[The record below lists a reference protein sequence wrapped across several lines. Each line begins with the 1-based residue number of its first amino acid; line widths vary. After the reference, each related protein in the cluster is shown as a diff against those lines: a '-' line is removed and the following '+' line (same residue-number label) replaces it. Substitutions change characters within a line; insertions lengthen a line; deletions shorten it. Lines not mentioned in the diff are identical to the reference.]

1 MGERFNLPPGCAGFT
16 SVDGSRISAKA
27 GTSVVL
33 EDHHAA
39 RLKKSAHA
47 SIGLVTPMSY
57 ALGTKKSTLCPACNF
72 LGQAWTTECPR
83 CQTVMLR
90 EDSHG
95 GSSDEEASLP
105 VMEDQRSALNMQ
117 ASSS

>member
-16 SVDGSRISAKA
+16 SADGSRISAKA

-83 CQTVMLR
+83 CQTEMLR
-90 EDSHG
+90 EDGYTSG
-95 GSSDEEASLP
+95 PDAPGTQESAVSL
-105 VMEDQRSALNMQ
+105 
-117 ASSS
+117 